1 MEKFGLFDII
11 SKLSGLNLENGA
23 LSNAP
28 KNQEKSPKNNL
39 KTSAQSA
46 KLFIL
51 RHEELSR
58 KIDKNSKK

>member
-1 MEKFGLFDII
+1 MEKFGLFDVI
-11 SKLSGLNLENGA
+11 SKLSGLNAENGVF
-23 LSNAP
+23 SSAP

-46 KLFIL
+46 KHFIL